1 MGKVVGR
8 KKKKPLAAQVEEET
22 LAWVQAH
29 ALLLAWLIAV
39 GGLALSLFFGEV
51 MHLEPCRLC
60 WYQRVA
66 IFPLALF
73 LGIAAYK
80 KDWNLARYSL
90 PLVAFGGIF
99 ALYQTISQYF
109 PSTHIHALCGSAEQC
124 TLPIFYLFGVV
135 SFPLLSTIGFAC
147 IAILLLFSEKPE
159 SR

>member
-1 MGKVVGR
+1 MRR
-8 KKKKPLAAQVEEET
+8 KKATPYEMAAAEALSWVREHALY
-22 LAWVQAH
+22 LAWG
-29 ALLLAWLIAV
+29 IAAA
-39 GGLALSLFFGEV
+39 GLAISLFFGEV

-80 KDWNLARYSL
+80 RDRNLALYSL

-99 ALYQTISQYF
+99 AFYQSISQYF
-109 PSTHIHALCGSAEQC
+109 PSAHIHALCGSTEQC

-135 SFPLLSTIGFAC
+135 SFPLLSTIGFA
-147 IAILLLFSEKPE
+147 AIGVLLVFSEKA
-159 SR
+159 RGR